1 MRGKK
6 VLLLSVIIGFAFS
19 TSFSLQAEDTDD
31 SFYGKFLF
39 GYRFVDTSGTAEK
52 YKEDFNL
59 DEGAR
64 LFNFSLHYA
73 PQAEM
78 RKFLDRLDINVY
90 NIGGD
95 PYETFALSVQKY
107 GKYKFQYDRRKS
119 TYFYADQHQIGSGTF
134 YDHHTFDFER
144 VADSGSLN
152 VRLASEADVFLNFQ
166 RYTKKGESTTTLDIN
181 RIEFELDKPINE
193 DLKEVAA
200 GINVHLGRYG
210 FLYEVKLQDYE
221 NSNSL
226 FLPGFA
232 DGGPGAAYPST
243 LNDFY
248 LDQPYDLKTESHTF
262 KFNAR
267 PFNSLLLSGSAL
279 ISDQELDLTYSEDA
293 DGINYLGRFFTYSLS
308 GEGHFERKIYLYDFD
323 LTYLLSDKLA
333 LIGAVRY
340 QDFNQDSRLS
350 YNSEEE
356 LTELNFDTLDFEGG
370 LQFQLYPDMALT
382 LGYRHETRDLEGTET
397 VTYEEES
404 KRNGIFGNLKWKP
417 VRELNLALD
426 YQYGSYDDPYTLI
439 SPTSFNRLKILAKWR
454 ARQYSVSGSYL
465 WQKSKSEI
473 YEDIW
478 RSSKNQLSL
487 RAGYHTQKVNVFA
500 GYSLI
505 DTEHKGDRTVAY
517 PPSWS
522 GPGGTFLWEILYEG
536 KSNLL
541 DGSLHLDLYENWS
554 VGAYGSS
561 YWNSGFWEISRIML
575 RGYVE
580 YTFNNGLITQLG
592 YRYVDF
598 EEKSSGFNDYRANI
612 AELSFGYRWK

>member
-1 MRGKK
+1 VRGKK
-6 VLLLSVIIGFAFS
+6 VLLLSVIIGFVLSA
-19 TSFSLQAEDTDD
+19 SFSLRAEDTDD

-39 GYRFVDTSGTAEK
+39 GYRFVDTSGTIEK

-73 PQAEM
+73 PQAEIK
-78 RKFLDRLDINVY
+78 KFIDRLDINGY
-90 NIGGD
+90 SFGGD
-95 PYETFALSVQKY
+95 PYETFALSIQKY

-119 TYFYADQHQIGSGTF
+119 TYFYADQHQVGSDTL

-152 VRLASEADVFLNFQ
+152 VRLANEADVFLNFN
-166 RYTKKGESTTTLDIN
+166 RYTKKGESATTLDIN
-181 RIEFELDKPINE
+181 RIEFELDKPISEN
-193 DLKEVAA
+193 LKEVAA

-210 FLYEVKLQDYE
+210 FLYELKLQDYE

-232 DGGPGAAYPST
+232 DGWPGTTYPST
-243 LNDFY
+243 LNYFY

-267 PFNSLLLSGSAL
+267 PFNSLLLSGSAVV
-279 ISDQELDLTYSEDA
+279 SDQRLDLTYSEDA
-293 DGINYLGRFFTYSLS
+293 DGINSLGRFFAYSLS
-308 GEGHFERKIYLYDFD
+308 GEGRFDRKIYLYDFD

-340 QDFNQDSRLS
+340 HDFNQDNHLS
-350 YNSEEE
+350 YDSEEE
-356 LTELNFDTLDFEGG
+356 VTELNFNTLGFEGG

-382 LGYRHETRDLEGTET
+382 VGYRHEARDLEGTET

-417 VRELNLALD
+417 VHELNLAID
-426 YQYGSYDDPYTLI
+426 YQYGSYDEPYTLI
-439 SPTSFNRLKILAKWR
+439 SPISFNRLKILARWR
-454 ARQYSVSGSYL
+454 DRQYSISGSYL

-478 RSSKNQLSL
+478 KSSQNQLSL
-487 RAGYHTQKVNVFA
+487 RAGYHTQKVNIFA

-505 DTEHKGDRTVAY
+505 DIEHKGDRTVTY

-522 GPGGTFLWEILYEG
+522 GPEGTFLWEILYEG

-575 RGYVE
+575 KGYVE
-580 YTFNNGLITQLG
+580 YTFHNGLTSQLG

-612 AELSFGYRWK
+612 VELSFGYRWK